1 MIFKD
6 RGDNIGSEKKESPIV
21 TSKIIK
27 LKY

>member
-6 RGDNIGSEKKESPIV
+6 RGDNIGNEKKESPIV

-27 LKY
+27 IKY